1 MADDDIYR
9 AYNFKLDIQGVT
21 SAYFTEVSGLG
32 VNVEAIEY
40 RAGGDAPWVRRLP
53 GWAKVGEVTLR
64 YGLSKSN
71 SLWDWFKEGLEG
83 KVTRK
88 DVSIIL
94 LGTDGVQE
102 VTRWNLFG
110 AWLSDWR
117 ATQLNALAPAAAIET
132 MTLVA
137 DELKRAD

>member
-1 MADDDIYR
+1 MPDEEIYR
-9 AYNFKLDIQGVT
+9 AYSFKLDIQGVT
-21 SAYFTEVSGLG
+21 AAYFTEVSGLG
-32 VNVEAIEY
+32 VKVEAIEY

-53 GWAKVGEVTLR
+53 GWAKVGEVSLR
-64 YGLSKSN
+64 YGLSKTN

-83 KVTRK
+83 KTTRK

-102 VTRWNLFG
+102 MTRWNLFRS
-110 AWLSDWR
+110 WLTDWR
-117 ATQLNALAPAAAIET
+117 AAKLDAMAPAVAIET

>member
-21 SAYFTEVSGLG
+21 SGYFTEVSGLG
-32 VNVEAIEY
+32 VKVEAVEY
-40 RAGGDAPWVRRLP
+40 RAGGDAPWIRRLP

-102 VTRWNLFG
+102 VTRWNLFR

-117 ATQLNALAPAAAIET
+117 ATQLNAMAPAAAIET

-137 DELKRAD
+137 DELNRAD